1 MNDELR
7 DLEALRDDARPLR
20 QEPDAAMLARVRAG
34 VRERIAASTPSPWDV
49 LAAWLRPAAV
59 SFATIMLL
67 FVVAWTLAPES
78 IAPEAMADAA
88 QRIVI
93 SREATLALP

>member
-7 DLEALRDDARPLR
+7 DLEALRDTARDLR
-20 QEPDAAMLARVRAG
+20 HEPDAMMLARVRAG
-34 VRERIAASTPSPWDV
+34 VRERVAASPASPWDV

-67 FVVAWTLAPES
+67 FAVAWTLAPES
-78 IAPEAMADAA
+78 IAPEEMADTA
-88 QRIVI
+88 QRILI
-93 SREATLALP
+93 TKEASIAVP